1 VKVAKDLAQRFA
13 CVLLASMRVADELV
27 EPNRPGCPQPS
38 VGRAVRRPGRLVT
51 YARRVGVTRVELRI
65 SDRTIVRALIV
76 AAATVGV
83 LYLLWLVRSTV
94 ILLFLSLFLAV
105 ALGPAVDWFAR
116 RGAPR
121 ALAVLLVYL
130 CIALSI
136 FGVGLLLV
144 PPVVSGVNQLS
155 SNAPGYVD
163 HLRRSRTFRR
173 YDDKYHI
180 TQRLNDQ
187 AKTLP
192 ARLGQAVGTLQA
204 ITVGVFGAV
213 VQLIAVLTMS
223 FFMLK
228 EGSRVLAF
236 VKRARGPTDN
246 DRLERILGDIYRS
259 TAGYVA
265 GNLIISLCAGT
276 TTYVTLAA
284 LGVPYAA
291 PLAVLM
297 AFLDLVPLVGATLG
311 GVAIGLVTLF
321 VEFPTATIIWV
332 VVLVVYQQI
341 ENYILQPVV
350 YRRTVDVHPLI
361 VVVAILMGSR
371 LLGILGALLAIP
383 VAAAAQIMA
392 RELWAIRDERRS
404 ARLLDG
410 GNPA

>member
-1 VKVAKDLAQRFA
+1 
-13 CVLLASMRVADELV
+13 
-27 EPNRPGCPQPS
+27 
-38 VGRAVRRPGRLVT
+38 
-51 YARRVGVTRVELRI
+51 VELRI
-65 SDRTIVRALIV
+65 SDRTIVRVLV
-76 AAATVGV
+76 VSAATVGV
-83 LYLLWLVRSTV
+83 LYLLWLVRSTI

-105 ALGPAVDWFAR
+105 ALGPAVDWFVR

-121 ALAVLLVYL
+121 ALAVVLVYL
-130 CIALSI
+130 CIGLSI

-155 SNAPGYVD
+155 GSLPGYVD
-163 HLRRSRTFRR
+163 HLRRSKTFRR
-173 YDDKYHI
+173 YDDKYNI

-187 AKTLP
+187 AKKLP

-213 VQLIAVLTMS
+213 VQLIAVLTMT

-228 EGSRVLAF
+228 EGSSVLAF
-236 VKRARGPTDN
+236 LKRARGPTDD
-246 DRLERILGDIYRS
+246 DRLDRVLGDIYRS

-297 AFLDLVPLVGATLG
+297 GFLDLVPLVGATIG

-321 VEFPTATIIWV
+321 VDFPTATIIWA
-332 VVLVVYQQI
+332 VVLVAYQQI

-361 VVVAILMGSR
+361 VIVAILMGSS

-383 VAAAAQIMA
+383 VAAAAQILA
-392 RELWAIRDERRS
+392 RELWAVRDERRS
-404 ARLLDG
+404 ARLLEGSDT
-410 GNPA
+410 A